1 MESILSGRS
10 SHKPRWML
18 DVYEDFYFQSTSRPD
33 GGDFW
38 SENPNIS
45 TNAANTRKFTYL
57 PKLNILSL
65 YFDWYQ
71 SLNLSEHSKGLADIF
86 QLSFDLMRI
95 PRKSFNFSAGVRK
108 YLIVWAGGVVLWL
121 NVVLMIIILIIA
133 ISWGSGRSLGSDNG
147 DWRWH
152 FQITNTHILH
162 NVPLPATHQ

>member
-65 YFDWYQ
+65 YLDWYQ

-86 QLSFDLMRI
+86 
-95 PRKSFNFSAGVRK
+95 FSVIIWLDEDSPKIFQFFCWCEKISDSLGWWR
-108 YLIVWAGGVVLWL
+108 GVVIECCVDDYNFNNCYQLRIRQEPGEW
-121 NVVLMIIILIIA
+121 
-133 ISWGSGRSLGSDNG
+133 
-147 DWRWH
+147 
-152 FQITNTHILH
+152 
-162 NVPLPATHQ
+162 